1 MTLSRRG
8 FTLVE
13 LLVVVAMI
21 GVLLAALSS
30 SVSGA
35 MQRAK
40 IQKATGD
47 VKIITQAIL
56 GYENYARGGDH
67 ELPTMARA
75 DANAGSLGFLVGDGG
90 SADSG
95 GNIPV
100 LLMAAFRSGGN
111 IVDPWG
117 TPYKVTIRGAD
128 ADVRIVSA
136 SSSMQTLFQFP
147 NFYRLSPE
155 ERE

>member
-1 MTLSRRG
+1 MTLNRRG

-13 LLVVVAMI
+13 LLVVVAMV
-21 GVLLAALSS
+21 GVLLTALST
-30 SVSGA
+30 SVAGA

-47 VKIITQAIL
+47 VKVITQAIL
-56 GYENYARGGDH
+56 AYENYSHGGDH
-67 ELPTMARA
+67 ELPTMTRTDA
-75 DANAGSLGFLVGDGG
+75 DAGSLGFLVGGGG

-100 LLMAAFRSGGN
+100 LLMAAFRSGGR

-117 TPYKVTIRGAD
+117 TAYKVTIRGAD

-136 SSSMQTLFQFP
+136 SSSMQTIFQYP

-155 ERE
+155 ERK